1 MADVESVDSNQK
13 APLKRKRPNVKG
25 NYGDYPA
32 DCHKTL
38 NSNER
43 SYFKPCLHTGP
54 CNSECPCVKDKVMC
68 EKTCMCDA
76 DCPRKWRGC
85 KCIAS
90 GKACSITTACPC
102 ARWNRECDPDLCS
115 GCGAAETLSPT
126 NRYDLELAKE
136 CCQNVVIQRDI
147 PKRTLLGVSGVS
159 GLGLFIGENVKKDG
173 FLGEYKGEIISN
185 DEAERRGK
193 LYDRRGVSFLFTLNK
208 TQVIDATRAGNKFRF
223 VNHYKKPNCFARV
236 LFTNCTHRI
245 GMFAK
250 RDLVAGEELYFDY
263 G

>member
-1 MADVESVDSNQK
+1 MQRRGLLPAPLELPASDAMADVESLDSNHK

-32 DCHKTL
+32 DCHRTL

-90 GKACSITTACPC
+90 GKACSINTACPC

-208 TQVIDATRAGNKFRF
+208 SAYDPTHPFCDTR
-223 VNHYKKPNCFARV
+223 
-236 LFTNCTHRI
+236 LI
-245 GMFAK
+245 SQI
-250 RDLVAGEELYFDY
+250 
-263 G
+263 